1 MTDFEKLQYQKRK
14 EALEE
19 MGIHNW
25 DDYEKAVAKMKPL
38 NLAIM
43 TCGTAEET
51 KTTEKTK

>member
-43 TCGTAEET
+43 TCGAEET
-51 KTTEKTK
+51 KETEETK